1 MPEDEASTEQSTE
14 ESTTSAQT
22 PDAPEEQPAPEEQSA
37 PEEPSD
43 ADKLKEVID
52 VQTASAGLLR
62 TKLSVTVPRQTIDER
77 LDSDFD
83 ELRREAQVPGFRPG
97 HAPRTLI
104 EKRFGGDVRSEMK
117 DKLVAEAYLA
127 AVDKEDLKV
136 LGDPDLE
143 LDKIELPDSG
153 DLSFSCEIEL
163 QPQFDLPKLE
173 AIAIKRP
180 KIEISDQDIAGQV
193 DRMRAMRGNFEPVED
208 GKVQTDDLVVVD
220 LGIYV
225 DSEQIHQDQ
234 NAQIY
239 ARPSVIDGV
248 PLEALGKSLES
259 AKVGQVCQVET
270 ELPDTYRL
278 EQHRGKKARF
288 ELKVQEIKR
297 LVLPDLD
304 QELLSQFGVDNEQEL
319 REWIRANMEARLDQ
333 QVRQAMR
340 DQLYR
345 YLLDNTSLDVPTS
358 LSERQTERVVNRRRM
373 ELLAQGVPEAELDK
387 QLDQLQ
393 TTAGQQAAQ
402 NLKTFFIF
410 QKIAEQLEVDVS
422 EEEINARIAQI
433 AQSYNRRFDRVRDD
447 LARRGGLSELYVSL
461 REQKCVDRLLEQADI
476 TADEPETAAKPDQA
490 KDAKKAQAKKPGK
503 PKRQPPGKTR
513 DKELNEET

>member
-1 MPEDEASTEQSTE
+1 MPEDEASTEQ
-14 ESTTSAQT
+14 STTSAQT
-22 PDAPEEQPAPEEQSA
+22 PDAPEEQTA

-43 ADKLKEVID
+43 TDKLKEVID

-62 TKLSVTVPRQTIDER
+62 TKLTVTVPRQTIDER

-83 ELRREAQVPGFRPG
+83 QLRQEAQVPGFRPG

-104 EKRFGGDVRSEMK
+104 EKRFGSDVRSELK

-127 AVDKEDLKV
+127 AVEKEDLKV

-173 AIAIKRP
+173 AIAINRP
-180 KIEISDQDIAGQV
+180 KIEISDEDITGQV

-208 GKVQTDDLVVVD
+208 GKVQADDLVVAD

-248 PLEALGKSLES
+248 PIESLGKSLES
-259 AKVGQVCQVET
+259 AKVGQLCQVEA

-288 ELKVQEIKR
+288 EMKVQEIKR

-304 QELLSQFGVDNEQEL
+304 HELLSQFGVDSEQEL
-319 REWIRANMEARLDQ
+319 RDWLRANMEARLDQ

-358 LSERQTERVVNRRRM
+358 LSEKQTERVVNRRRM
-373 ELLAQGVPEAELDK
+373 ELLAQGVPEAEVDK

-402 NLKTFFIF
+402 DLKMFFIF

-447 LARRGGLSELYVSL
+447 LARRGGLSEIYVSL
-461 REQKCVDRLLEQADI
+461 REQKCIDRLLEQADI
-476 TADEPETAAKPDQA
+476 TAAEPETAAKPDQT
-490 KDAKKAQAKKPGK
+490 KDARKTKSQKPGK
-503 PKRQPPGKTR
+503 PKRRPPGKTK